1 LGYHLYISGQ
11 KAYNGVAI
19 FSRKPM
25 DDITVGFSPI
35 IGENLTGELDE
46 QKRLITGV
54 IGDIRI
60 INLYVPNGSS
70 LR

>member
-1 LGYHLYISGQ
+1 MNLVKELMPS
-11 KAYNGVAI
+11 AEVVADRFHVMKQI
-19 FSRKPM
+19 
-25 DDITVGFSPI
+25 
-35 IGENLTGELDE
+35 NQELDE

-70 LR
+70 LDSDKYIYKLKWLEGKH